1 MADAGH
7 ITTCSLDES
16 SVQWFVVFS
25 ALTFQN
31 HNLNVVRC
39 TASQTFEASPY
50 FLLGIHFFAWHLLS
64 IIATTKIQL
73 CRDMI
78 P

>member
-1 MADAGH
+1 MLLLLTNISISCSYMADAGH

-16 SVQWFVVFS
+16 LVQWFVVFS

-39 TASQTFEASPY
+39 TASQTFSKR
-50 FLLGIHFFAWHLLS
+50 HLIS
-64 IIATTKIQL
+64 Y
-73 CRDMI
+73 
-78 P
+78 